1 MPPSPRQVPAPAPA
15 SSSVAEVASPK
26 HVYGQGRQ
34 KLLAA
39 VASLVAREGSARIT
53 LRDLAK
59 EAGMSHNAIYRH
71 FSGVDEMIQELV
83 RDHNQRLRDGL
94 RQARA
99 RVPAGEPS
107 SSTVVPWLFD
117 FALANRDAFVV
128 AIRERHGLSPAARQ
142 AVAQGLDGILADMR
156 HDLAASQH
164 LPDLPPA
171 TLDLALKVIIQYN
184 FELCLACIAQPA
196 RRAEFLIQAEQVF
209 RWCLSGAVAD
219 VEAAKRPARA
229 RG

>member
-1 MPPSPRQVPAPAPA
+1 MPPSPRQVSAPAPAPRSA
-15 SSSVAEVASPK
+15 AEEASPK

-71 FSGVDEMIQELV
+71 FSGVDDMLEELV
-83 RDHNQRLRDGL
+83 RDHNQRLREGL

-99 RVPAGEPS
+99 QVPAGEAS
-107 SSTVVPWLFD
+107 SRTVVTWLFA
-117 FALANRDAFVV
+117 FALANREAFVV
-128 AIRERHGLSPAARQ
+128 AIRERHGLSRAARE
-142 AVAQGLDGILADMR
+142 AIEQGLADILDDMR
-156 HDLAASQH
+156 SDLMASQH
-164 LPDLPPA
+164 LPALPIA
-171 TLDLALKVIIQYN
+171 TLDIALRVIIQHT
-184 FELCLACIAQPA
+184 FELCLACIDDPDRRPA
-196 RRAEFLIQAEQVF
+196 LLAEAEQVF

-219 VEAAKRPARA
+219 VEAAKRPAPA
-229 RG
+229 RR